1 MSDNKSYAD
10 SGILNYDRAYHFIK
24 KIIKEVLWSTD
35 SPTQSVPAGKVLSEN
50 NPADSQGKINLQ
62 NFDDTTTKMTK
73 PASYHFISVPT
84 VQEYVPIFN
93 DKGSKTSYYGHP
105 LPIFDSLQNNSKVVP
120 TSTDRFIPDL
130 TKNPIQ
136 ITPGDVVVQGRYGN
150 NLMFSDMKGYPTFR
164 LVNSMRSRE
173 NLDRA
178 EFNRFTPEYENQISE
193 DVSMPIFYNPN
204 VDGSSFYMLTGGTP
218 PGVDLD
224 SETVLAKTKRF
235 TKYKNKV
242 LAQTFRDNH
251 LGVSEKLFMSSDSIM
266 FYTKGLNHNSGHD
279 ISMLSSGNIF
289 LNSFRNVFI
298 TTPDV
303 TYHDREE
310 EIPEG
315 RISLGSHRDP
325 GTSPNAIVQPVVR
338 GLNYQETI
346 EDILDTL
353 KFITDNFKNLADGG
367 VAVDKDGS
375 AITGDAQQPIINL
388 LNDKIDGIKTKL
400 TNDLSKK
407 VFTT

>member
-24 KIIKEVLWSTD
+24 KVVGDLLNSAGSVI
-35 SPTQSVPAGKVLSEN
+35 QSVPAGKVLSEN
-50 NPADSQGKINLQ
+50 DPADSQSTLSILNY
-62 NFDDTTTKMTK
+62 DETTTKTAK
-73 PASYHFISVPT
+73 PSSYHFISVPT
-84 VQEYVPIFN
+84 IQEYVPIFN
-93 DKGSKTSYYGHP
+93 DKGSNPYYGHP
-105 LPIFDSLQNNSKVVP
+105 LPIFDSLQNNSKVIP
-120 TSTDRFIPDL
+120 HSSDRFIPDL

-173 NLDRA
+173 DEDKLH
-178 EFNRFTPEYENQISE
+178 FNKNTPIKENRLQE

-204 VDGSSFYMLTGGTP
+204 IDGSSIYMLTQTP
-218 PGVDLD
+218 PGVDLE
-224 SETVLAKTKRF
+224 SETTLAKKKHLTQ
-235 TKYKNKV
+235 YKDKV
-242 LAQTFRDNH
+242 LPQTFKHNDYRAA
-251 LGVSEKLFMSSDSIM
+251 EKIFMSSDSLM
-266 FYTKGLNHNSGHD
+266 FYTKGLNHNVGHD

-298 TTPDV
+298 TTPEV
-303 TYHDREE
+303 TYKDDDEK
-310 EIPEG
+310 IPEG

-325 GTSPNAIVQPVVR
+325 GTSPNSKVQPVVR
-338 GLNYQETI
+338 GLNYRETI
-346 EDILDTL
+346 EDVLDTL
-353 KFITDNFKNLADGG
+353 KFITDNFENLADGG

-375 AITGDAQQPIINL
+375 AVTGDAQKPIINL
-388 LNDKIDGIKTKL
+388 LNDKIDSIRKKL
-400 TNDLSKK
+400 YNDLSKK

>member
-24 KIIKEVLWSTD
+24 KIVKDVLGS
-35 SPTQSVPAGKVLSEN
+35 SSSAIQSVPAGKVLSEN
-50 NPADSQGKINLQ
+50 EPGDSQSGITIQ
-62 NFDDTTTKMTK
+62 NFDENTTKTAK
-73 PASYHFISVPT
+73 PSSYHFISVPT
-84 VQEYVPIFN
+84 IQEYVPIFN
-93 DKGSKTSYYGHP
+93 DKSSNSYYGNP
-105 LPIFDSLQNNSKVVP
+105 LPIFDSLQNNSKVIP
-120 TSTDRFIPDL
+120 RSSDRFIPDL
-130 TKNPIQ
+130 SKNPIQ

-173 NLDRA
+173 PSDRVR
-178 EFNRFTPEYENQISE
+178 FNRFTPERERTVSE
-193 DVSMPIFYNPN
+193 DVSMPVFYNPN
-204 VDGSSFYMLTGGTP
+204 IDGSSIYMLAGGTP
-218 PGVDLD
+218 PGVDLE
-224 SETVLAKTKRF
+224 SETVLAKKKHF
-235 TKYKNKV
+235 IKYKNRV
-242 LAQTFRDNH
+242 LSQTFRDNDMRN
-251 LGVSEKLFMSSDSIM
+251 SEQIFMSSDSLTL
-266 FYTKGLNHNSGHD
+266 YTKGLNNNDGHD

-325 GTSPNAIVQPVVR
+325 GTSPNAIVQPIVR

-346 EDILDTL
+346 EEILDTL

-388 LNDKIDGIKTKL
+388 LNDKIDGIKKKL
-400 TNDLSKK
+400 VNDLSKK
-407 VFTT
+407 VFTS